1 MKHRFS
7 KGFLDEL
14 DSFPVLI
21 EKKFQKQL
29 KFLLSDIRYPSLR
42 AKKYLENKGVWQA
55 RVDDNVRFYFT
66 IEGDTYVLVNIKYHP
81 K

>member
-7 KGFLDEL
+7 NGFLDEL
-14 DSFPVLI
+14 DSFPILI

-29 KFLLSDIRYPSLR
+29 KFLLFNIRHPSLR
-42 AKKYLENKGVWQA
+42 AKKYIESEGIWQA
-55 RVDDNVRFYFT
+55 RVNDNIRFYFK
-66 IEGDTYVLVNIKYHP
+66 IEGDTYVLINIKYHP